1 MVRCPESILNTP
13 CFHYNKDVGNLLAL
27 ILFGGQEPGMKY
39 QSGFIYPTMKGRLPQ
54 LVWKPPSSPN
64 RQQPALAGF
73 LPLFFLSGSS
83 DRFDIFSAIE
93 PQASPWLTIGFSV
106 TAGIIIIFV
115 IYILLL
121 RRLVRIKTESLQESE
136 EKYRRFFMTSN
147 EPVFITSKDG
157 KWLDA
162 NQATIRLFGYE
173 TKKELFNTPVSHAY
187 KNPEERPDL
196 LLNVERSG
204 FIKDL
209 PVDMVDKD
217 GNILHTMLTTT
228 AIKSSD
234 GEVIGFQGTIRD
246 NTNWIATQKRI
257 EESRESLDLAITGTG
272 AGLWD
277 WNIPNNTI
285 NINDRFADMIGFEK
299 SELIPLNIEGW
310 EKLSHTDDLEN
321 SNKLLLKH
329 FAGDLYHYQAE
340 IRMKHKN
347 GQWVWVL
354 NQGRV
359 VERNADRSPLRMVGT
374 TQDITERIQIR
385 ESIQTYADQL
395 EALHEV
401 TKSLSSTLSLHELL
415 NLILVKLEQTLAF
428 DSASIF
434 LYENEELRIETV
446 HNHPHPELVVGK
458 TFPTNNPLFQEMF
471 SKKKPII
478 IDNAMRDSRFQ
489 GWGEMHHVKG
499 WMGVPLIIQD
509 TFIGYITIDSR
520 KQSAFGSPEVKLAN
534 LFASQAAQAIQNAR
548 LYERVTQYAETL
560 ETRIEKRTKEL
571 SKMVDFMAG
580 REIRMSE
587 LKQVIDQLQAQ
598 LRDHNLKPVAQDPLK
613 NMD

>member
-1 MVRCPESILNTP
+1 
-13 CFHYNKDVGNLLAL
+13 
-27 ILFGGQEPGMKY
+27 
-39 QSGFIYPTMKGRLPQ
+39 FIYPTNKGRFPQ
-54 LVWKPPSSPN
+54 AVWNPPSSPI

-73 LPLFFLSGSS
+73 LPLFFLSGSG
-83 DRFDIFSAIE
+83 DGFDIFSAIE

-106 TAGIIIIFV
+106 TAGIIIIFI

-173 TKKELFNTPVSHAY
+173 TKKELFNTPVSRAY

-196 LLNVERSG
+196 LLNVERGG

-234 GEVIGFQGTIRD
+234 GEVIGFQDTIRD

-285 NINDRFADMIGFEK
+285 NINDRFADMIGYEK

-385 ESIQTYADQL
+385 EGIQTYADQL

-401 TKSLSSTLSLHELL
+401 TKSLSSTLSLQELL

-458 TFPTNNPLFQEMF
+458 TFPTTNALFQEML

-534 LFASQAAQAIQNAR
+534 LFASQAAQAIHNAR

-560 ETRIEKRTKEL
+560 ETRIEERTKEL

-587 LKQVIDQLQAQ
+587 LKQVIDQLQGQ